1 MSAPEKDRRETVPS
15 RENLEAHLRDE
26 GLANPRWWS
35 NGPGE
40 EYGWHAH
47 EYHKVLYCAAGSI
60 VFRTRDGDVALESGD
75 RLDLP
80 PTTEHAATVG
90 PQGVTCVEAARYPG
104 RQR

>member
-26 GLANPRWWS
+26 GVTDLRWWS
-35 NGPGE
+35 NGPGDR
-40 EYGWHAH
+40 YGWHTH

-60 VFRTRDGDVALESGD
+60 VFHTREGDVALSPGD

-80 PTTEHAATVG
+80 PGTEHAATVG
-90 PQGVTCVEAARYPG
+90 PHGVTCVEAARYSD